1 MDAIDKLLFDNQV
14 SEIIDR
20 FPTSDNDTVCIIR
33 VDTANNN
40 EYDFAIKGYYDDF
53 GLALLDLCDQ
63 YPEMKTVIL
72 SVATT
77 LMVIEN

>member
-33 VDTANNN
+33 VYTTQKN
-40 EYDFAIKGYYDDF
+40 EYDFAIKGYYEDL
-53 GLALLDLCDQ
+53 GLALLDLCDST
-63 YPEMKTVIL
+63 PEFKAIIL